1 MAKVSFVA
9 NGKKVSFTTG
19 KRSGKSPRKLNP
31 FAKLV
36 KKVSKETGL
45 SGPELMYEASA
56 QYHGK
61 KSSKKVS
68 SRKSSSKRSNKSR
81 AKCSSRGKSVW
92 RKGHSRAGSHVK
104 GKCVKKSH

>member
-1 MAKVSFVA
+1 MAKVSFIA
-9 NGKKVSFTTG
+9 HGKKVSFTTG
-19 KRSGKSPRKLNP
+19 KKSSKSSPRKLNP

-56 QYHGK
+56 QYHK
-61 KSSKKVS
+61 KSSP
-68 SRKSSSKRSNKSR
+68 KSSSKRSSKSKS
-81 AKCSSRGKSVW
+81 KCSSRGKSVW

-104 GKCVKKSH
+104 GKCVKKSS

>member
-9 NGKKVSFTTG
+9 NGKKVSFSTG

-45 SGPELMYEASA
+45 SGPELMYESSA

-61 KSSKKVS
+61 KSSIKKVS
-68 SRKSSSKRSNKSR
+68 
-81 AKCSSRGKSVW
+81 CL
-92 RKGHSRAGSHVK
+92 
-104 GKCVKKSH
+104 